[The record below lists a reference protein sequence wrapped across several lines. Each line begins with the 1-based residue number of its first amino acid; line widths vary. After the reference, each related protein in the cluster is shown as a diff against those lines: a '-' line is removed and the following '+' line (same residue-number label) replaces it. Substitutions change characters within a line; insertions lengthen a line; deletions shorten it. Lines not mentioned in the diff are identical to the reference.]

1 MTPDP
6 VGERSARGTLGIV
19 AFAAIVVL
27 LAVFPLFAAAY
38 PVKLLQEIL
47 IWGLF
52 AMSLDLLMGYAG
64 MVSFG
69 HSAFFGV
76 GGYVA
81 AMLLTKTAPGLS
93 SALLLPA
100 LAAGVAALVIGFFS
114 IRVSGVYFI
123 MLTLA
128 FSQMFYAVAFQAAW
142 LGA

>member
-1 MTPDP
+1 MKIFRL
-6 VGERSARGTLGIV
+6 VG
-19 AFAAIVVL
+19 FAALVALV
-27 LAVFPLFAAAY
+27 AAFPLFAGNY

-47 IWGLF
+47 IWGIF

-81 AMLLTKTAPGLS
+81 ALALVNAPGLV
-93 SALLLPA
+93 SALALPA
-100 LAAGVAALVIGFFS
+100 LAAAAAALVIGFFS

-128 FSQMFYAVAFQAAW
+128 FSQMF
-142 LGA
+142 

>member
-38 PVKLLQEIL
+38 PVRLLQEIL

-64 MVSFG
+64 MVSLG
-69 HSAFFGV
+69 HSAFFGL
-76 GGYVA
+76 GGYTA
-81 AMLLTKTAPGLS
+81 AIALMRAPNLV
-93 SALLLPA
+93 SALLLPGA
-100 LAAGVAALVIGFFS
+100 LGAVAALVIGLFS
-114 IRVSGVYFI
+114 SRVSG
-123 MLTLA
+123 
-128 FSQMFYAVAFQAAW
+128 
-142 LGA
+142 